1 MRVVFDTNVLISA
14 FIAQGMCSELLEYCG
29 RQHRVIASDFILR
42 ELKTCLVGK
51 FRYTEQEAAAAADL
65 INSIAETVAPANLAM
80 PVCRD
85 HDDDL
90 VLGTAVAGNAA
101 CIVTGDIDLLVLRQ
115 YRGIV
120 ILRPA
125 EFIEFDAQNK

>member
-14 FIAQGMCSELLEYCG
+14 FIAQGTCSELLEYCG
-29 RQHRVIASDFILR
+29 RQHSVIVSDFILR
-42 ELKTCLVGK
+42 ELRTCLVGK
-51 FRYTEQEAAAAADL
+51 FGYSEQQVAAAAHL
-65 INSIAETVAPANLAM
+65 IDSIAETVAPLNLAT

-85 HDDDL
+85 HDDDA

-101 CIVTGDIDLLVLRQ
+101 CIVTGDVDLLILRE
-115 YRGIV
+115 YRGIA

-125 EFIEFDAQNK
+125 EFVEFEARNM